1 MIEPR
6 ENRVIEMHDCVES
19 PTLDYLETE
28 SCMSM
33 QSVDLKEG
41 QTINQRIVQRI
52 GATKNIQLM
61 TQLQSMPKTKTDKE
75 KLQENIDK
83 MLARA

>member
-1 MIEPR
+1 
-6 ENRVIEMHDCVES
+6 
-19 PTLDYLETE
+19 
-28 SCMSM
+28 MSM